1 MELTSKLP
9 GYGASI
15 FSVMSGLAVKHQAI
29 NLSQGFPE
37 FNPPIEL
44 QEAVADAM
52 RKGRNQYAP
61 MPGIPELR
69 ELLALRIN
77 EWRSVSVNPET
88 EITVVPGATVGLYV
102 ALTALVRPGDEVI
115 IVEPGYDSYAPVIE
129 LNGGVVKRANLK
141 VDALQRGESPWP
153 WEEVKSLLSS
163 KTRLVIINT
172 PHNPLGC
179 IMEADD
185 WKHLVD
191 ILKDSEAMVLSDE
204 VYEHM
209 VLDGKQHISVA
220 QIPELAHKAVAV
232 SSFGKTFHAT
242 GWKLGY
248 LCAPSYIS
256 VELRKVFQFLA
267 FAANTPMQVGAY
279 QFLLENP
286 DYEFTVA
293 QLMQQKRDAFLK
305 QLTNPNIEWLPCQG
319 AYFLVADIG
328 KIATK
333 SDADF
338 AVDLTVENGLASIPL
353 SAFSKL
359 PLPGTYLRF
368 CFAKNDD
375 TLHKAAQIINQ
386 LTGLINP

>member
-15 FSVMSGLAVKHQAI
+15 FSVMSGLAVKHKAI

-44 QEAVADAM
+44 QEAVANAM
-52 RKGRNQYAP
+52 HNGRNQYAP

-69 ELLALRIN
+69 ELLAHRIQD
-77 EWRSVSVNPET
+77 WRSVSLNPDS
-88 EITVVPGATVGLYV
+88 EITLVPGATAGLYV
-102 ALTALVRPGDEVI
+102 AITALVRPGDEVI
-115 IVEPGYDSYAPVIE
+115 ILEPGYDSYAPVIE
-129 LNGGVVKRANLK
+129 LNGGVVKRANIRI
-141 VDALQRGESPWP
+141 DALQRGESPWP
-153 WEEVKSLLSS
+153 WEEIKSLLSN
-163 KTRLVIINT
+163 KTRLVLVNT

-179 IMEADD
+179 IMELND
-185 WKHLVD
+185 WIQLAD
-191 ILKDSEAMVLSDE
+191 ILKDSKAFVLSDE

-209 VLDGKQHISVA
+209 VLDGKQHVSVL

-248 LCAPSYIS
+248 LCAPNTIT

-267 FAANTPMQVGAY
+267 FAANTPMQVGAH

-286 DYEFTVA
+286 DYEFTVS
-293 QLMQQKRDAFLK
+293 QLMQQKRDALLK
-305 QLTNPNIEWLPCQG
+305 QLHNPAISWLPCQG

-328 KIATK
+328 SITNK

-338 AVDLTVENGLASIPL
+338 AVDLTVEKGLASIPL
-353 SAFSKL
+353 TAFSKQS
-359 PLPGTYLRF
+359 LPGTYLRF

-375 TLHKAAQIINQ
+375 TLHKAAQILNQ
-386 LTGLINP
+386 LTAV